1 MYNVFRQSGKEL
13 RRAGEAVKKQW
24 DYYGSEEQRKMM
36 LDCIGIA
43 EGPYRDSLVACF
55 WEALPESVRAAIAK
69 SALGADKR

>member
-1 MYNVFRQSGKEL
+1 
-13 RRAGEAVKKQW
+13 
-24 DYYGSEEQRKMM
+24 MM
-36 LDCIGIA
+36 VDCIGIA

>member
-1 MYNVFRQSGKEL
+1 MHNVFRQRGKEL

-24 DYYGSEEQRKMM
+24 DYYGSEEERKMM

-55 WEALPESVRAAIAK
+55 WEALPESTCAAIAK
-69 SALGADKR
+69 SALGAEKR